1 MDKLITLFVGDLAC
15 DIGLAYYYLEVLY
28 IWKLLLTEIEQPN
41 IWIGWSD
48 RAWINILKSLEQ

>member
-28 IWKLLLTEIEQPN
+28 VKKLLLKKSNQIYELDDPIEHES
-41 IWIGWSD
+41 IF
-48 RAWINILKSLEQ
+48 

>member
-28 IWKLLLTEIEQPN
+28 IRKLLFT
-41 IWIGWSD
+41 
-48 RAWINILKSLEQ
+48 